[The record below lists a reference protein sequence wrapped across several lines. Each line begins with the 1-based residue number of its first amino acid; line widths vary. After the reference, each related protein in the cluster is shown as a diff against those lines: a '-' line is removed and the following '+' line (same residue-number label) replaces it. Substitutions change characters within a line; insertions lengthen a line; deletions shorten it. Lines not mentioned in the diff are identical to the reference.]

1 MHVETDERQACAMRG
16 TRVGRA
22 AVVAA
27 VAAGSV
33 LSWLGVTPTADSVPR
48 WTSASSATIRPG
60 AVMVTDGAQCS
71 ANFVFTRGA
80 EVFLGYAAHCAGLGG
95 VTDLDGC
102 RTPSL
107 PLGTPV
113 RIDGAT
119 RPGVLVYSSWTA
131 MQQARERDA
140 SACANND
147 FALVRV
153 DRRDI
158 PRVNPTMPHW
168 GGPTGL
174 RRGPLPSGARVFTY
188 GSSSL
193 RLGTTLL
200 SPKSGSSNGTTSAGW
215 SHPVYTLSPSIQGDS
230 GSGLLDG
237 SGRAAGVLSS
247 LNITP
252 QPLSNSFG
260 DLQHELAYARVHG
273 MGDVRLAVGTQRFNP
288 NKLPLG

>member
-1 MHVETDERQACAMRG
+1 MN
-16 TRVGRA
+16 RVGRA

-27 VAAGSV
+27 VAVGSV
-33 LSWLGVTPTADSVPR
+33 LSWLGLSPTAESVPR
-48 WTSASSATIRPG
+48 WASAASATIRPG

-71 ANFVFTRGA
+71 ANFVFTRGT

-102 RTPSL
+102 KTPSL
-107 PLGTPV
+107 PRGTRV
-113 RIDGAT
+113 EIEGAT
-119 RPGVLVYSSWTA
+119 RPGVLVYSSWIA
-131 MQQARERDA
+131 MQQVRERNP
-140 SACANND
+140 SACAHND
-147 FALVRV
+147 FALVRIHP
-153 DRRDI
+153 RDVA
-158 PRVNPTMPHW
+158 RVNPSMPHW

-174 RRGPLPSGARVFTY
+174 HRKPLPSGAPVFTY

-215 SHPVYTLSPSIQGDS
+215 SHPVYTISPSIQGDS

-247 LNITP
+247 VNITP

-273 MGDVRLAVGTQRFNP
+273 MGDVRLAVGTEPFDP
-288 NKLPLG
+288 NRLPLG